1 MTEAVVCLTCVS
13 VHTVGKSEVGHMRG
27 DLIQAQLLPWG
38 YSAIT
43 NVEDGSKG
51 AIGGGQVRS

>member
-1 MTEAVVCLTCVS
+1 MTKAVVCLNCIS
-13 VHTVGKSEVGHMRG
+13 VHTVGQSEVGHMRG

-43 NVEDGSKG
+43 YVEDDSKG
-51 AIGGGQVRS
+51 ATVGG